1 MTGVAAGNNISTYHF
16 GDYVFDV
23 KRRELVFGADS
34 DAAQTS
40 KAARFSSAESLI
52 FCYLLDH
59 PDEVCDKDLLLDIG
73 WQGRPISPNSLNVA
87 IANIR
92 RHFVQTPQI
101 LDIKSTPKKGY
112 SLHLNCKVIAGYG
125 YQEPENVVT
134 DAYPISDE
142 IIATSSHLTSPE
154 TASSSG
160 DKVVAPTTAEATSL
174 MQRIKFAMLR
184 RLGRPMLAKTLTY
197 INIALVLLL
206 LSVASYLHFEWLH
219 VSCGEG
225 ASGLVCRMEA
235 KSEVP
240 VTKPDSLVL
249 ISGHQVRIFSYQ
261 ELEQT
266 P

>member
-1 MTGVAAGNNISTYHF
+1 MRGVATGNNISIYHF

-23 KRRELVFGADS
+23 KRRELVFCANPDG
-34 DAAQTS
+34 AQTS

-59 PDEVCDKDLLLDIG
+59 LDEVCDKELLLDIG

-92 RHFVQTPQI
+92 RNFVQTPQT

-112 SLHLNCKVIAGYG
+112 SLHLNCRVKAHYDEI
-125 YQEPENVVT
+125 ESENVVAEA
-134 DAYPISDE
+134 DAVSDE
-142 IIATSSHLTSPE
+142 VIVVSPHPASTE
-154 TASSSG
+154 TDSSSG
-160 DKVVAPTTAEATSL
+160 DWVVSPAPAEPKSIA
-174 MQRIKFAMLR
+174 QRIKFAMLR

-206 LSVASYLHFEWLH
+206 LCVASYLHFEWLH
-219 VSCGEG
+219 VSCDEG
-225 ASGLVCRMEA
+225 ASGLVCQMEA

-261 ELEQT
+261 ELEKT

>member
-1 MTGVAAGNNISTYHF
+1 MTGVATGNNISTYHF

-23 KRRELVFGADS
+23 KRRELVFCADS

-40 KAARFSSAESLI
+40 KTARFSSAESLI

-59 PDEVCDKDLLLDIG
+59 PDEVCDKELLLDIG
-73 WQGRPISPNSLNVA
+73 WQGRAISPNSLNVA

-92 RHFVQTPQI
+92 RQFALTPQI

-112 SLHLNCKVIAGYG
+112 SLHLNGKVTAGYG
-125 YQEPENVVT
+125 NQEPENVVT
-134 DAYPISDE
+134 DAYPVSDE
-142 IIATSSHLTSPE
+142 IIVASPHLASAE
-154 TASSSG
+154 TVSSSV
-160 DKVVAPTTAEATSL
+160 DMVVDPAPAEPKSIA
-174 MQRIKFAMLR
+174 QRIKFAILR

-219 VSCGEG
+219 VSCGQG
-225 ASGLVCRMEA
+225 ASGLICQMEA

-261 ELEQT
+261 ELEKT